1 MIISDAANAVKY
13 QPSQVRQ
20 ADTPAGQEKRRAGN
34 DSNSSP
40 PGTGIKLLR
49 TASDS
54 AQATAGN
61 MVQAS
66 QQTDNGA
73 SEQTQQA
80 SSNKK
85 NSEEAIQ
92 ELKNTLE
99 EIKHNRL
106 EFSVHEDTGR
116 TVVKIIDQDTGE
128 VIKQLPP
135 EELLDLAEKLKE
147 MSGVLFDKK
156 I

>member
-1 MIISDAANAVKY
+1 MIISDTANAVKY
-13 QPSQVRQ
+13 QPSQIRQ
-20 ADTPAGQEKRRAGN
+20 TGTPAGQEKRKAGTYS
-34 DSNSSP
+34 DSSP
-40 PGTGIKLLR
+40 PGTGINLLR
-49 TASDS
+49 TPSDS
-54 AQATAGN
+54 ASAPEVSI
-61 MVQAS
+61 VQS
-66 QQTDNGA
+66 QQPGKGTSGEDK
-73 SEQTQQA
+73 QV
-80 SSNKK
+80 SSRE
-85 NSEEAIQ
+85 NSEETVQKLNNA
-92 ELKNTLE
+92 LE